1 MNNLKY
7 QKDYWKSFITSTNQD
22 VLAKDL
28 NNSWDE
34 KTKSYLTYTEIPSL
48 YLEYIKNFTELNK
61 VLDFGVGFGR
71 NQKYLKS
78 IFNEVHGFDLPEMI
92 QKYKQIASKDDVLID
107 DYSQFSDNYSL
118 IYETTVFQHMPPE
131 EVIFYLINLS
141 YKAKYYFSWTRSYN
155 DFFRN
160 FRNSSGGVNMHHLIM
175 STNYW
180 EPVLFSNKNLNI
192 LNDETHYF
200 ALYKSKNK

>member
-7 QKDYWKSFITSTNQD
+7 QKDYWKSFIASSKED

-34 KTKSYLTYTEIPSL
+34 KTKSYLIPTEIPSP
-48 YLEYIKNFTELNK
+48 YLDYIKNNTELNK
-61 VLDFGVGFGR
+61 VIDFGVGLGR

-92 QKYKQIASKDDVLID
+92 EKYKKIAPKDDKLIHD
-107 DYSQFSDNYSL
+107 VSEFDNNYSL
-118 IYETTVFQHMPPE
+118 LYETTVFQHMPPD
-131 EVIFYLINLS
+131 EVIFYLTYLS
-141 YKAKYYFSWTRSYN
+141 YRVKYYFSWTRSYN

-160 FRNSSGGVNMHHLIM
+160 FKNSTGGVNMYHLVM
-175 STNYW
+175 STYCW
-180 EPVLFSNKNLNI
+180 ESISFSNNKINS